1 MWSMEI
7 LLLAKLAKP
16 IDFNGLEL
24 DILEGSKN
32 SASSRCVY
40 LCACVCTF
48 CSSVTYCATMKD
60 DSVVKLSAV
69 AAMCEYILSTSLEH
83 SRYTWLSGP
92 LKTTIIVNS
101 IICWRFC
108 IVLRSTL
115 TYREALG
122 EAVPPSLMLLKGCQ
136 GDVPRQCTNNHFRSR
151 NLPIS
156 TSLNAASNK
165 LKWTAN

>member
-7 LLLAKLAKP
+7 RLLAKLAKP
-16 IDFNGLEL
+16 TGFNGLEPA
-24 DILEGSKN
+24 DTLEGSNN

-108 IVLRSTL
+108 IILRSTL

-122 EAVPPSLMLLKGCQ
+122 EAVPPSLMLLKG
-136 GDVPRQCTNNHFRSR
+136 DMPRQCTNNHRSKFT
-151 NLPIS
+151 NFHLS
-156 TSLNAASNK
+156 
-165 LKWTAN
+165 